1 MHRKISK
8 QYQLPNSDRRSLF
21 CMCSKMQRKITTIT
35 TTDYYDYD
43 CDCDYDYD
51 YYYYYYYYYYY
62 NSMND
67 LQVVYAFLQEMQAFE
82 GIVA

>member
-43 CDCDYDYD
+43 YDYD
-51 YYYYYYYYYYY
+51 YYCDYYYYYYCYYYYYYYYYY

-67 LQVVYAFLQEMQAFE
+67 LQVVYAFLQEM
-82 GIVA
+82 